1 MTLHPGD
8 SCVNNWMLKAMAKD
22 AGFLKH
28 KRITNHS
35 VRKFL
40 VQKLRNANIPPT
52 ETMAITGH
60 KNSRFG
66 KSGSIVVCQRSH
78 LNDDVPRSMN
88 ARSHLNDDVPRSMN
102 ARSHLNDDH
111 VALEQTW
118 RPCVLD
124 QHHGGMVFHG
134 GRTDQ
139 VDVAVHECRPL
150 SDGGVSHDEIVDE
163 FPVVRRR
170 FLCLFVRQTETTYGH
185 VVPILR

>member
-1 MTLHPGD
+1 MSTDYRSDISTDICPRTNPTQTANT
-8 SCVNNWMLKAMAKD
+8 SCAKD
-22 AGFLKH
+22 VTALLFDTSEQRL
-28 KRITNHS
+28 RISQSGSRLSTDRHTN
-35 VRKFL
+35 RQAK
-40 VQKLRNANIPPT
+40 NNIPP
-52 ETMAITGH
+52 I
-60 KNSRFG
+60 F
-66 KSGSIVVCQRSH
+66 RSEVGCG
-78 LNDDVPRSMN
+78 LCGCCFVK
-88 ARSHLNDDVPRSMN
+88 
-102 ARSHLNDDH
+102 H

-185 VVPILR
+185 VVSILR